1 MHRRRIVAGLAA
13 AAATALVLAGCSSG
27 SSAGGSQSKD
37 AMTWSMWIA
46 GKEDK
51 AAWQKVADT
60 VKSED
65 GITLTI
71 QGAPFENYFTKL
83 STQLSAGSAQCIVS
97 MQSLRAANY
106 TSSLLSLDDLAKNDG
121 LDLSAYDS
129 TALDGMKV
137 DGKLYGLPYD
147 TGPILMFYNKDLF
160 KQAGVADP
168 EPGWTTDDFEQ
179 AGKALKAKGIT
190 EFGSTV
196 GDLNLESMIYGYNGG
211 RVITEAGK
219 IDATDPKFA
228 DGLDW
233 LASLVKKGYATEASS
248 DTSTPGNDFAA
259 GKVAMYTDGPW
270 SLISQKAK
278 VQFDLGVT
286 TLPAGTSGPSTFAAG
301 SGFGI
306 SKQCKYP
313 EQAFKA
319 VQTMTSEKVLTSLA
333 EQGRAFPARTAAQG
347 AWYSSAGIDGA
358 ETALKAALAKSSPLP
373 GNKQSDQL
381 GQLFTQYALQAING
395 QTSGKDTM
403 SSIAGQLGTQ

>member
-1 MHRRRIVAGLAA
+1 MQRRFIAGLAA
-13 AAATALVLAGCSSG
+13 AAAVTLVLTGCSSG
-27 SSAGGSQSKD
+27 SSAGGGQTEDSL
-37 AMTWSMWIA
+37 TWSMWIA
-46 GKEDK
+46 GKEDQ

-60 VKSED
+60 VKSDD

-83 STQLSAGSAQCIVS
+83 STQLSGGSAQCVVS

-106 TSSLLSLDDLAKNDG
+106 TSSLLPLDELAKQDG
-121 LDLSAYDS
+121 LDLSAFDS

-147 TGPILMFYNKDLF
+147 TGPIMMFYNRDLF
-160 KQAGVADP
+160 KQAGVDEP
-168 EPGWTTDDFEQ
+168 KPGWTVDQFEA
-179 AGKALKAKGIT
+179 AGAALKAKGIT

-196 GDLNLESMIYGYNGG
+196 SDLNLESMIYGYNGG
-211 RVITEAGK
+211 RVITEGGK
-219 IDATDPKFA
+219 IDATDAKFA
-228 DGLDW
+228 EGLDW
-233 LASLVKKGYATEASS
+233 LGSLVKKGYATQASS
-248 DTSTPGNDFAA
+248 DSSQSSNDFAA

-286 TLPAGTSGPSTFAAG
+286 TLPSGTSGPSTFAAG

-333 EQGRAFPARTAAQG
+333 EEGRAFPGRAAAQ
-347 AWYSSAGIDGA
+347 ASWYSSAGIEGA
-358 ETALKAALAKSSPLP
+358 EEALKAALAKSSPLL

-381 GQLFTQYALQAING
+381 SQLFTQYALQAVNG
-395 QTSGKDTM
+395 QASGKDTM
-403 SSIAGQLGTQ
+403 SSISGQLGSQ

>member
-1 MHRRRIVAGLAA
+1 MQRRFIAGFAA
-13 AAATALVLAGCSSG
+13 AAAVTLVLTGCSSG
-27 SSAGGSQSKD
+27 SSAGGSQSED
-37 AMTWSMWIA
+37 ALTWSMWIA

-83 STQLSAGSAQCIVS
+83 STQLSAGGAQCVVS

-106 TSSLLSLDDLAKNDG
+106 TTSLLPLDDLAKQQKI
-121 LDLSAYDS
+121 DLSAFDS

-147 TGPILMFYNKDLF
+147 TGPIMMFYNKDLF
-160 KQAGVADP
+160 KQAGVAEP
-168 EPGWTTDDFEQ
+168 KPGWSVDDFEA
-179 AGKALKAKGIT
+179 AGAALKAKGIT
-190 EFGSTV
+190 ELGSTV
-196 GDLNLESMIYGYNGG
+196 ADLNLESMVYGYNGG
-211 RVITEAGK
+211 RVITSEGK
-219 IDATDPKFA
+219 IDATDAEFA

-233 LASLVKKGYATEASS
+233 LGSLVEKGYATQASS
-248 DTSTPGNDFAA
+248 DSSTPGNDFAA

-301 SGFGI
+301 SGFGV

-313 EQAFKA
+313 EQALKA

-333 EQGRAFPARTAAQG
+333 EDGRAFPARTAAQD

-358 ETALKAALAKSSPLP
+358 EAALEAALAKSSPLL

-381 GQLFTQYALQAING
+381 SQLFTQYALQAVNG
-395 QTSGKDTM
+395 QTSGKETL

>member
-1 MHRRRIVAGLAA
+1 MQRRFIAGLAA
-13 AAATALVLAGCSSG
+13 AAAVTLVLTGCSSG
-27 SSAGGSQSKD
+27 SSASGSQSKD
-37 AMTWSMWIA
+37 SMTWSMWIA

-51 AAWQKVADT
+51 AAWQKVADS

-83 STQLSAGSAQCIVS
+83 STQLSAGSAQCVVS
-97 MQSLRAANY
+97 MQSLRTANY
-106 TSSLLSLDDLAKNDG
+106 TESLLPLDDLAKKDG
-121 LDLSAYDS
+121 TDLSAFDS

-147 TGPILMFYNKDLF
+147 TGPIMMFYNKDLF
-160 KQAGVADP
+160 EQAGVADP
-168 EPGWTTDDFEQ
+168 EPGWTTDQFEA
-179 AGKALKAKGIT
+179 AGAALKEKGIT

-196 GDLNLESMIYGYNGG
+196 TDLNLESMIYGYNGG
-211 RVITEAGK
+211 RVITTGGK
-219 IDATDPKFA
+219 IDATNAKFA

-233 LASLVKKGYATEASS
+233 LGSLVKKGYASQASS
-248 DTSTPGNDFAA
+248 DGSQSSNDFAA

-278 VQFDLGVT
+278 VKFDLGVT
-286 TLPAGTSGPSTFAAG
+286 TLPSGTSGPSTFAAG
-301 SGFGI
+301 SGFGV

-333 EQGRAFPARTAAQG
+333 EQGRAFPGRTAAQS
-347 AWYSSAGIDGA
+347 AWYSSAGIEGA
-358 ETALKAALAKSSPLP
+358 EPALKAALAKSSPLL

-381 GQLFTQYALQAING
+381 SQLFTQYALQAVNG
-395 QTSGKDTM
+395 QSTGKETM

>member
-1 MHRRRIVAGLAA
+1 MQRRFIAGFAA
-13 AAATALVLAGCSSG
+13 AAAVTLVLTGCSSG
-27 SSAGGSQSKD
+27 SSAGGGQSKD
-37 AMTWSMWIA
+37 ALTWSMWIA

-83 STQLSAGSAQCIVS
+83 STQLSAGGAQCVVS

-106 TSSLLSLDDLAKNDG
+106 TTSLLPLDDLAKQQKI
-121 LDLSAYDS
+121 DLSAFDS

-147 TGPILMFYNKDLF
+147 TGPIMMFYNKDLF
-160 KQAGVADP
+160 KQAGVAEP
-168 EPGWTTDDFEQ
+168 KPGWSVDDFEA
-179 AGKALKAKGIT
+179 AGAALKAKGIT
-190 EFGSTV
+190 ELGSTV
-196 GDLNLESMIYGYNGG
+196 ADLNLESMVYGYNGG
-211 RVITEAGK
+211 RVITSEGK
-219 IDATDPKFA
+219 IDATDAEFA

-233 LASLVKKGYATEASS
+233 LGGLVEKGYATQASS
-248 DTSTPGNDFAA
+248 DSSTPGNDFAA

-301 SGFGI
+301 SGFGV

-313 EQAFKA
+313 EQALKA
-319 VQTMTSEKVLTSLA
+319 VQTMTSEKVLISLA
-333 EQGRAFPARTAAQG
+333 EDGRAFPARTAAQD

-358 ETALKAALAKSSPLP
+358 EAALEAALAKSSPLL

-381 GQLFTQYALQAING
+381 SQLFTQYALQAVNG
-395 QTSGKDTM
+395 QTSGKETL

>member
-1 MHRRRIVAGLAA
+1 MQRRLIAGLAA
-13 AAATALVLAGCSSG
+13 AAAVTLVLTGCSSG

-83 STQLSAGSAQCIVS
+83 STQLSTGSAQCVVS

-106 TSSLLSLDDLAKNDG
+106 TESLLPLDDLAKKDG
-121 LDLSAYDS
+121 TDLSAFDS

-147 TGPILMFYNKDLF
+147 TGPIMMFYNKDLF

-168 EPGWTTDDFEQ
+168 EPGWTTDDFEK
-179 AGKALKAKGIT
+179 AGAALKAKGIT

-196 GDLNLESMIYGYNGG
+196 SDLNLESMVYGYNGG
-211 RVITEAGK
+211 RVITSGGK
-219 IDATDPKFA
+219 IDATDSKFA

-233 LASLVKKGYATEASS
+233 LGSLVKKGYASQASS
-248 DTSTPGNDFAA
+248 DASQSSNDFAA

-278 VQFDLGVT
+278 VKFDLGVT
-286 TLPAGTSGPSTFAAG
+286 TLPSGTSGPSTFAAG

-333 EQGRAFPARTAAQG
+333 EQGRAFPGRTAAQG
-347 AWYSSAGIDGA
+347 AWYSSAGIPGA
-358 ETALKAALAKSSPLP
+358 EDALKAALSKSSPLL

-381 GQLFTQYALQAING
+381 SQLFTQYALQAVNG
-395 QTSGKDTM
+395 QASGKETM
-403 SSIAGQLGTQ
+403 SSIASQLGSQ

>member
-1 MHRRRIVAGLAA
+1 MQRRIIAGLAA
-13 AAATALVLAGCSSG
+13 AVAAALVLTGCSSG
-27 SSAGGSQSKD
+27 STGSGGQTKD
-37 AMTWSMWIA
+37 SLTWSMWIA

-83 STQLSAGSAQCIVS
+83 SAQLSGGSAQCVVS

-106 TSSLLSLDDLAKNDG
+106 TSSLLSLDDLAKKDG
-121 LDLSAYDS
+121 LNLSEYDS

-160 KQAGVADP
+160 KQAGVAEP
-168 EPGWTTDDFEQ
+168 KPGWTVDDFE
-179 AGKALKAKGIT
+179 ASGAALKAKGIT

-196 GDLNLESMIYGYNGG
+196 ADLNLESMVYGYNGG
-211 RVITEAGK
+211 RVISSSGK
-219 IDATDPKFA
+219 LDATNAKFA

-233 LASLVKKGYATEASS
+233 LASLVKKGYATQASS
-248 DTSTPGNDFAA
+248 DSSTPGNDFAA

-270 SLISQKAK
+270 SLISQKAQVK
-278 VQFDLGVT
+278 FDLGVT

-306 SKQCKYP
+306 SKSCKYP
-313 EQAFKA
+313 DQAFKA
-319 VQTMTSEKVLTSLA
+319 IETMTSQKVLTSLA
-333 EQGRAFPARTAAQG
+333 EQGRAFPGRTAAQ
-347 AWYSSAGIDGA
+347 ASWYSSAGITGA
-358 ETALKAALAKSSPLP
+358 EDTLKAALAKSSPLP

-381 GQLFTQYALQAING
+381 SQLFTQYALQAVNG

-403 SSIAGQLGTQ
+403 TSIAGQLGSQ

>member
-1 MHRRRIVAGLAA
+1 MQRRRLIAGVAA
-13 AAATALVLAGCSSG
+13 AAAAALVLTGCSAG
-27 SSAGGSQSKD
+27 SSAGGSQSED

-51 AAWQKVADT
+51 AAWQKVADS
-60 VKSED
+60 VKSDD

-83 STQLSAGSAQCIVS
+83 SAQLSGGSAQCIVS
-97 MQSLRAANY
+97 MQSLRMANF
-106 TSSLLSLDDLAKNDG
+106 TSSLLPLDDLAKKDN
-121 LDLSAYDS
+121 LDLSAFDS

-147 TGPILMFYNKDLF
+147 TGPIMMFYNRDLF
-160 KQAGVADP
+160 KQAGVSEP
-168 EPGWTTDDFEQ
+168 QPGWTVDDFEQ
-179 AGKALKAKGIT
+179 AGAAFKAKGIT
-190 EFGSTV
+190 MFGSTV
-196 GDLNLESMIYGYNGG
+196 GDLNLESMVYGYNGG
-211 RVITEAGK
+211 RVVTTAGK
-219 IDATDPKFA
+219 LDPTDAKFA
-228 DGLDW
+228 KGLDW
-233 LASLVKKGYATEASS
+233 LGSLVKNGYATQASS
-248 DTSTPGNDFAA
+248 DASQPGNDFAS

-278 VQFDLGVT
+278 VKFDLGVT
-286 TLPAGTSGPSTFAAG
+286 TLPSGTSGPSTFAAG
-301 SGFGI
+301 SGFGV

-319 VQTMTSEKVLTSLA
+319 VETMTSEKVLTSLA
-333 EQGRAFPARTAAQG
+333 EQGRAFPGRTAAQG

-358 ETALKAALAKSSPLP
+358 ETALKAALAKSSPLL

-381 GQLFTQYALQAING
+381 GQLFTQYALQAVNG
-395 QTSGKDTM
+395 QSSGKEAM

>member
-1 MHRRRIVAGLAA
+1 MQRRRLIAGVAA
-13 AAATALVLAGCSSG
+13 AAAAALVLTGCSAG

-83 STQLSAGSAQCIVS
+83 SAQLSGGSAQCVVS
-97 MQSLRAANY
+97 MQSLRTANY
-106 TSSLLSLDDLAKNDG
+106 TSSLLPLDDLAKKDG
-121 LDLSAYDS
+121 LDLSAFDQ

-147 TGPILMFYNKDLF
+147 TGPIMLFYNKDVF
-160 KQAGVADP
+160 KKAGVAEP
-168 EPGWTTDDFEQ
+168 QPGWTVDDFEKTG
-179 AGKALKAKGIT
+179 AALKAKGVT
-190 EFGSTV
+190 MFGSTV
-196 GDLNLESMIYGYNGG
+196 TDLNLESMIYGYNGG
-211 RVITEAGK
+211 RVITSSGK
-219 IDATDPKFA
+219 IDATDTKFA

-233 LASLVKKGYATEASS
+233 LASLVKKGYASQASS
-248 DTSTPGNDFAA
+248 DSSQSSNDFAA

-270 SLISQKAK
+270 SLISQKATVK
-278 VQFDLGVT
+278 FDLGVT
-286 TLPAGTSGPSTFAAG
+286 TIPSGTSGPSTFAAG
-301 SGFGI
+301 SGFGV

-313 EQAFKA
+313 DQAFKA
-319 VQTMTSEKVLTSLA
+319 VQTMTSEKVLSELA
-333 EQGRAFPARTAAQG
+333 KEGRAFPGRTAAQQY
-347 AWYSSAGIDGA
+347 WYSSAGIDGA
-358 ETALKAALAKSSPLP
+358 EPALKAALAKSTPLL

-381 GQLFTQYALQAING
+381 SQLFTQYALQAVNG
-395 QTSGKDTM
+395 QTSGKETM